1 MWFKNL
7 QVFRLETPW
16 EMTPEALEDQLSARS
31 FQACGAMDME
41 TWGWLPPFGKD
52 GLVRVQGGQWLLCLG
67 HEQKLLPASVV
78 NQVTQDRAA
87 EIEEKEGYRPGRK
100 QMREIK
106 ERVTDELLPRAFSR
120 RRSTFVW
127 IDSANGWLVVDAAN
141 AAKADAALEQLRKC
155 VTDLPAR
162 LVKTKLSAAGAMRQW
177 LELDESP
184 AGFSVDRDC
193 ELRSDMEEKS
203 TVRYARHALDTDE
216 VKKHIKEGK
225 SPTRL
230 AMTWGDR
237 LSFVLTERME
247 IKRLDFLDVVK
258 EQAMS
263 AESAEEQFDSDFT
276 LMALELSRF
285 LPDLVE
291 ALGGEEATV

>member
-7 QVFRLETPW
+7 QIYRLETPW
-16 EMTPEALEDQLSARS
+16 DMSLESLDEQLATRT
-31 FQACGAMDME
+31 FQPCGAMDME
-41 TWGWLPPFGKD
+41 TLGWQPPFGKE
-52 GLVRVQGGQWLLCLG
+52 GLVRAVGGQWLLSLC

-78 NQVTQDRAA
+78 NQVTQERVA
-87 EIEEKEGYRPGRK
+87 EIEEREGYRPGRK
-100 QMREIK
+100 QVRELK

-120 RRSTFVW
+120 RRSTFLW
-127 IDSANGWLVVDAAN
+127 IDPVNGWLVVDAAN

-162 LVKTKLSAAGAMRQW
+162 LIKTQLAPGSAMRQW

-193 ELRSDMEEKS
+193 ELRSDMEEKA
-203 TVRYARHALDTDE
+203 TVRYAHHPLDTDE
-216 VKKHIKEGK
+216 VKKHIAEGK

-230 AMTWGDR
+230 AMTWDDR
-237 LSFVLTERME
+237 ISFVLTERME
-247 IKRLDFLDVVK
+247 VKRLDFLDVVK

-263 AESAEEQFDSDFT
+263 AESAEEQFQSDFT
-276 LMALELSRF
+276 LMTLELMRF
-285 LPDLVE
+285 LPDLLA
-291 ALGGEEATV
+291 ALGGEEAR